1 MAGIQRYFEDEL
13 TDEWKGGREVGQDP
27 DLPKAITMQISGR
40 VETPYPNSIPNRDFD
55 QFMLDEEIFSHA
67 IKSFRMIRYTT
78 DLEV

>member
-1 MAGIQRYFEDEL
+1 M
-13 TDEWKGGREVGQDP
+13 GQDP
-27 DLPKAITMQISGR
+27 DLPESITMQISGR